1 MTALAPPNG
10 VSRPATAAVA
20 SDAHLFALFAD
31 IARSAGRDDLHAEFT
46 RRQAGGPPPE
56 PRTPPDPR
64 AAERHQEGSRLVREG
79 RLEDALAPLRE
90 AIRFDPTAAAVHGD
104 LGVAL
109 ARLGKLSEAEA
120 AFRLAVRLDPVG
132 VTMHVNLAT
141 CLHQQGRPQEVD
153 EWARQA
159 IQLNP
164 EVAEAH
170 RLLASSLE
178 MRNRLPEAETGFREA
193 LRLDGRLA
201 DAHYGL
207 GRVLARTDR
216 HAEAEAA
223 CREAVRLN
231 PAAAY
236 AWGGLG
242 AALDRQERHAEAAD
256 AHREAAKLEPLSADR
271 HNNLGVALANAERPA
286 EAEAAYREAVRL
298 DPTLFTAWSNLGNAL
313 RVQDRLE
320 EAEAGLRTALKLRDD
335 YPEAHNN
342 IGIVLVQ
349 AGKLEEGLKH
359 YDEALR
365 LRPDYPEARMNRSLS
380 WLLEGDFARGWPE
393 YEWRLQ
399 VRSKPAPPD
408 PAPRWDGADLAGR
421 TLLVAAEQGLGDCI
435 HFLRYAAAAKARGG
449 TIVFDCPPPLAELAR
464 TCPGVDAVVP
474 RGEPL
479 PRFDLQ
485 IPLLSLPGL
494 FGDPATAPLP
504 RPPYLTVDAAR
515 VERWRAEFAG
525 VKELR
530 VGIAW
535 QGSTAHKGDRLRSV
549 KLTRFAPLAAI
560 PGVRLFSLQ
569 KGYGSEQLAEPGA
582 AALGVVDVGSR
593 IDPDLADAAAVMAHL
608 DLVVIIDTALGHLAG
623 ATARPVWVAVPSA
636 PDWRW
641 LRDREDTPWYPTMR
655 LFRQA
660 TRGEWDS
667 VFGRMAAGVAA
678 AAKAKAEGRWDSAAE
693 TVAPG

>member
-10 VSRPATAAVA
+10 TARSPAAAA

-31 IARSAGRDDLHAEFT
+31 IARSAGRDDLATEFA
-46 RRQAGGPPPE
+46 RRLAGGAAPAG
-56 PRTPPDPR
+56 PRDPR
-64 AAERHQEGSRLVREG
+64 AAERHQEGSRLVRDG
-79 RLEDALAPLRE
+79 RLEDALGPLRE
-90 AIRFDPTAAAVHGD
+90 AVKFDPAAAAVHGD

-109 ARLGKLSEAEA
+109 ARLGRLGEAEA

-141 CLHQQGRPQEVD
+141 CLHQQGRPDAVD

-159 IQLNP
+159 LQLNP
-164 EVAEAH
+164 DTAEAH

-193 LRLDGRLA
+193 LRLDPRLA
-201 DAHYGL
+201 DAHFGL
-207 GRVLARTDR
+207 GRVFARTDR
-216 HAEAEAA
+216 HAEAETSF
-223 CREAVRLN
+223 REAVRLN

-236 AWGGLG
+236 AWGALG
-242 AALDRQERHAEAAD
+242 AALDRLERHSEGAD
-256 AHREAAKLEPLSADR
+256 AHREAARLEPLSADR
-271 HNNLGVALANAERPA
+271 HNNLGVALANAERHP
-286 EAEAAYREAVRL
+286 EAEAAYREAVKL
-298 DPTLFTAWSNLGNAL
+298 DPALFTAWSNLGNAL

-320 EAEAGLRTALKLRDD
+320 EAETSLRTALKLRED

-342 IGIVLVQ
+342 LGIVLVQ
-349 AGKLEEGLKH
+349 AGKLDEGLKH

-380 WLLEGDFARGWPE
+380 WLLEGDYARGWPE
-393 YEWRLQ
+393 YEWRLK

-408 PAPRWDGADLAGR
+408 PAPRWDGAELNGR
-421 TLLVAAEQGLGDCI
+421 TLLVTAEQGLGDCV
-435 HFLRYAAAAKARGG
+435 HFVRYAAAAKARGG
-449 TIVFDCPPPLAELAR
+449 TILFDCPPPLVELAR
-464 TCPGVDAVVP
+464 TCPGVDVVVP
-474 RGEPL
+474 RGDPL
-479 PRFDLQ
+479 PRFDVQ

-494 FGDPATAPLP
+494 FGDPAAAPLP
-504 RPPYLTVDAAR
+504 SVPYFSVDAAR

-525 VKELR
+525 VKELK

-560 PGVRLFSLQ
+560 PGVKLFSLQ
-569 KGYGSEQLAEPGA
+569 KGFGSEQLAEPSA
-582 AALGVVDVGSR
+582 AALGVTDVGSR
-593 IDPDLADAAAVMAHL
+593 IDPDLADAAAVLAHL
-608 DLVVIIDTALGHLAG
+608 DLVVIIDTALAHLAG
-623 ATARPVWVAVPSA
+623 ATGRPVWVAVPSA

-655 LFRQA
+655 LFRQ
-660 TRGEWDS
+660 TVRGEWDG
-667 VFGRMAAGVAA
+667 VFGKMAAGVAA
-678 AAKAKAEGRWDSAAE
+678 AARAKAEGRWDAAAG
-693 TVAPG
+693 TVREG